1 MDTVKI
7 SSGQAKIIAHRG
19 LSGIERENT
28 CPAFVA
34 AGNRS
39 YFGIEADVHITKDG
53 KFIIIHDETTNRVT
67 AGVHKI
73 NVERTTYSKSEN
85 IILPDLDGT
94 TIRKDIKIP
103 LLDEYLSICK
113 KYGKTAVLEVKSLF
127 SESDIKKLVLNIKA
141 LGYIENVIFISFAL
155 ENCINLRKLLPQS
168 QIQLLTKRELTS
180 DIIRTLCENKLDL
193 DINYKKLTKETVD
206 LLHSHKIRV
215 NCWTCDNKADAER
228 LVDYGVDFI
237 TTNILE

>member
-39 YFGIEADVHITKDG
+39 YFGIETDVHITKDG

-67 AGVHKI
+67 AGAYKK
-73 NVERTTYSKSEN
+73 NVKKSTYAKVKDV
-85 IILPDLDGT
+85 ILPDLDGT

-103 LLDEYLSICK
+103 LLDEYISICK
-113 KYGKTAVLEVKSLF
+113 KYGKTAVLEVKNLF
-127 SESDIKKLVLNIKA
+127 SQSHLKKLVLNIKA
-141 LGYIENVIFISFAL
+141 LGYIENVIFISFVL

-168 QIQLLTKRELTS
+168 QIQLLTKKELTS
-180 DIIRTLCENKLDL
+180 DIIRILRENKLDI

-206 LLHSHKIRV
+206 LLHSHGIRV
-215 NCWTCDNKADAER
+215 NCWTCDNKSDAER
-228 LVDYGVDFI
+228 LVSYGVDFI